1 MLGIKSSLEQV
12 EERLK
17 SAKDEKTSLERM
29 AHSLRNELNRE
40 KKTKTEFETKN
51 TELQSENGV
60 NNNNSSYTSRFPPS
74 IILLM
79 WSMECTEY
87 FGLCD
92 YLSPGLSLL
101 AGG

>member
-60 NNNNSSYTSRFPPS
+60 NNNNSSYTSRFPLP
-74 IILLM
+74 LFL
-79 WSMECTEY
+79 
-87 FGLCD
+87 
-92 YLSPGLSLL
+92 
-101 AGG
+101 